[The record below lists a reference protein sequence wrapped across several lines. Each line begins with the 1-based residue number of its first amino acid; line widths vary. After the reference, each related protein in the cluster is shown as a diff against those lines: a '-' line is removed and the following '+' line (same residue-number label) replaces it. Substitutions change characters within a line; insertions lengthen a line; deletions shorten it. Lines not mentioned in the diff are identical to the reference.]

1 MPSFKDRS
9 RTLSVVVA
17 VLTLS
22 YPFLALIGMRYF
34 PPEAVVAVLCLLVAS
49 RLVLGRRGA
58 VDLVLAA
65 VLACEVLLLRLESTV
80 AVRLYPL
87 LVNLGLAT
95 VFAYTLWSPPPMI
108 ERFARVTHPDLP
120 DAAIPYLR
128 NVTAAWVCFLV
139 LNGAAAAWTV
149 AFGTLEQ
156 WAFYNGFIAYL
167 LIGAMLAGEL
177 VVRRWVLG
185 RAGRGV

>member
-1 MPSFKDRS
+1 MRSFKDRS
-9 RTLSVVVA
+9 RTLSIVVA

-22 YPFLALIGMRYF
+22 YPFLALLGMRYF
-34 PPEAVVAVLCLLVAS
+34 SPEAVVAVLCLLVTA
-49 RLVLGRRGA
+49 RLVVGRRGA

-65 VLACEVLLLRLESTV
+65 VVTCQVLLLRLEPTL

-87 LVNLGLAT
+87 LVNFGVAALFG
-95 VFAYTLWSPPPMI
+95 YTLWSPPPMI
-108 ERFARVTHPDLP
+108 ERFARVAHPDLP
-120 DAAIPYLR
+120 DAALPYLR
-128 NVTAAWVCFLV
+128 NVTAAWVCFLM

-185 RAGRGV
+185 RAGRRV

>member
-9 RTLSVVVA
+9 RTFSVVVA

-34 PPEAVVAVLCLLVAS
+34 SPEAVVAMLCLLVAA
-49 RLVLGRRGA
+49 RLVAGRRGA
-58 VDLVLAA
+58 VDVVLAL
-65 VLACEVLLLRLESTV
+65 VVACEILLLRLEPTL

-87 LVNLGLAT
+87 LVNLGLAAL
-95 VFAYTLWSPPPMI
+95 FAYTLWSPPPMI
-108 ERFARVTHPDLP
+108 ERFARMRHPDLP
-120 DAAIPYLR
+120 DAAVPYLR
-128 NVTAAWVCFLV
+128 NVTTAWVCFLV

-167 LIGAMLAGEL
+167 LIGAMFAGEV
-177 VVRRWVLG
+177 VVRRWALG
-185 RAGRGV
+185 RRGRGL